1 MSRRSWNAVECG
13 HVIRVQNSSPLTSAD
28 SFPSARPARLFPS
41 DLSLPHCPHAQ
52 RASATTYE
60 TSAPASQELGIC
72 HPEVRALRNERSHCA
87 PSLLALPPS
96 TSTVLPLTP
105 SISPRA
111 QQGRKSRC
119 IRTSNPKFPG
129 THFACVREQVGF
141 GAATQATLPPAAP
154 PARTTLGAAA
164 DTDVATQDADPCP
177 CLRLFLA
184 YHLPAFLPQVHLLPA
199 SALCRSIPRSWKQQ
213 EKEQAQA
220 PHTSTSSSSPCPR
233 QCGGAPRC
241 EEVREMRVHGT
252 VLPIIP
258 SFASTFLFCG
268 FPAPPTR
275 P

>member
-1 MSRRSWNAVECG
+1 MYSLLCVKHLVACPKLVP
-13 HVIRVQNSSPLTSAD
+13 ILTSAD
-28 SFPSARPARLFPS
+28 SFPELRQQHTKRLRQRLKSSAYVTQKYAR
-41 DLSLPHCPHAQ
+41 CV
-52 RASATTYE
+52 
-60 TSAPASQELGIC
+60 TSVPTA
-72 HPEVRALRNERSHCA
+72 HPPCSRS
-87 PSLLALPPS
+87 PPS

-220 PHTSTSSSSPCPR
+220 PHTSTSSSSPMPTPVR
-233 QCGGAPRC
+233 RSAEVRGGARDA
-241 EEVREMRVHGT
+241 RARHGASHHSLLRLD
-252 VLPIIP
+252 VLVLWLPCSP
-258 SFASTFLFCG
+258 DTAVAT
-268 FPAPPTR
+268 
-275 P
+275 